1 MPLRKLK
8 DLLDDEGIKYLTI
21 IHSPAYT
28 AMEVA
33 ASAHIPGKEVAKT
46 VIIKLDG
53 KMAMMVLPASKM
65 VDLDL
70 IVALTGA
77 TSVALAT
84 EGEFKDVFPGCE
96 VGAMPPF
103 GNLYGLD
110 VYVTESLGED
120 EMIAFNAGSHTEL
133 IQLAYEDFER
143 VVKPKVARFSIAS

>member
-1 MPLRKLK
+1 MPVQKLK

-46 VIIKLDG
+46 VIVKLGG
-53 KMAMMVLPASKM
+53 KMAMLVLPASKM

-70 IVALTGA
+70 IAELTGA
-77 TSVALAT
+77 GSVSLAT
-84 EGEFKDVFPGCE
+84 EPEFKDVFPGCE

-103 GNLYGLD
+103 GNLYGID
-110 VYVTESLGED
+110 VYVTESLAED

-133 IQLAYEDFER
+133 IQLAYEDFAR
-143 VVKPKVARFSIAS
+143 VVKPKVARFSVAS